1 MKTHDVNINGLGNI
15 AHHLLKAGV
24 QKIIPQTLAWQFKSV
39 AGQHQNRIKIFNI
52 WNLFRYFTSYLMAN
66 SL

>member
-24 QKIIPQTLAWQFKSV
+24 QKIIPQTLA
-39 AGQHQNRIKIFNI
+39 
-52 WNLFRYFTSYLMAN
+52 
-66 SL
+66 